1 MYHTSRSCG
10 AGEVATEHIEVNSLI
25 EHDRA
30 QLTFDPFHPMRA
42 SARPRPASA
51 ASVVMTLSLAI
62 AVGVLLL
69 VFYRPLESTAQGV
82 AARSGISR
90 LV

>member
-1 MYHTSRSCG
+1 VNCRVSHCDKRINADPGTHR
-10 AGEVATEHIEVNSLI
+10 EV
-25 EHDRA
+25 
-30 QLTFDPFHPMRA
+30 LTFDPFHPMRA

-90 LV
+90 LVLVPCPPDN